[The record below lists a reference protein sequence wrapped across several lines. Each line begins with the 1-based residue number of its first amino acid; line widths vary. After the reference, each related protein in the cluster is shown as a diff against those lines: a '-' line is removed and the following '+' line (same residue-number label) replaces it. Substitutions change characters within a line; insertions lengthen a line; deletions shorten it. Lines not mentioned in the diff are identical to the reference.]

1 MSVSHN
7 PYQILSKYLVNQV
20 AGLKSKSVRDKIIF
34 TLLWTYPQGE
44 NDEKR
49 DISDRTKRS
58 SAFNFGNFAMKF
70 YIHYHETL

>member
-1 MSVSHN
+1 LEDETDSN
-7 PYQILSKYLVNQV
+7 KN
-20 AGLKSKSVRDKIIF
+20 KSVRAKTIF

-49 DISDRTKRS
+49 DTSDRTKHS
-58 SAFNFGNFAMKF
+58 SAFNFGYYVMKF